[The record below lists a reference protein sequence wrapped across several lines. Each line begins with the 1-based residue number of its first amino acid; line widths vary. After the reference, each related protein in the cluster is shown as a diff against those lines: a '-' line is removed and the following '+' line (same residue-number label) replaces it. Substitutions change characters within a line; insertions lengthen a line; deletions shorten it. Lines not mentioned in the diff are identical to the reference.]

1 MKKPLPKIPVPQ
13 PSQESIMREIRGMQL
28 ELDTLKKSILSET
41 NMRVLEED
49 LVREF
54 QHLKAEVKE
63 SVKKNTHTVERMEA
77 EVKFLKEDV
86 GRVMGLEEEMNRLNM
101 KSLTRD
107 MESLKAKSHWLEG
120 KIGTFDLDP
129 VIEKIS
135 DMEDKIKIMKAS
147 QPLILE

>member
-1 MKKPLPKIPVPQ
+1 
-13 PSQESIMREIRGMQL
+13 
-28 ELDTLKKSILSET
+28 
-41 NMRVLEED
+41 
-49 LVREF
+49 
-54 QHLKAEVKE
+54 VKE